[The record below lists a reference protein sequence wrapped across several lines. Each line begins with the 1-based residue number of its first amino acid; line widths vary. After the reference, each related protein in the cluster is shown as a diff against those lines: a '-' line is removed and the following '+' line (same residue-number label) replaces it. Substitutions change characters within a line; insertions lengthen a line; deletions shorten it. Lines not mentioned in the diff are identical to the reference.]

1 MKQIFVLRI
10 VMAVIVA
17 GGCISSLSAEK
28 TKTYS
33 VGIAKVDITPD
44 YPVILSGYASRSTK
58 PIDRVEQ
65 QLWARAIVIR
75 SENHQPQILISV
87 DNCGVP
93 ASVTKAVVANLKD
106 EYSLTPQ
113 NLVICSTHT
122 HAAPMLTGVLP
133 NLYTKDLTTSE
144 QAGIDRYTQ
153 DLTLLLTKV
162 AEEAIHKTEPSL
174 LEWGIGTATF
184 AKNRRNITGPK
195 DHDLPIL
202 QVKGIDGKTRAILVN
217 YACHCTTLGGV
228 PFMSGDW
235 AGCAVEGIEAD
246 IPGCM
251 AMVVIGCGADQNPK
265 FRGDDQGAA
274 RVNGKGIADGVRQ
287 RLKSQLTPLSGD
299 LKTESDELTLE
310 LDKLPTEDEWKERAQ
325 KKGIRGYHAQKNL
338 KRLERGQAL
347 TDKIVYPVKSWVF
360 GDDLAMVFLGGEV
373 VVDYSLAIKQRH
385 GSKLWV
391 TSYANDVPCYIPS
404 ERVLQEGGYEGRNA
418 MVWYDLPGPF
428 ASGLEKKITDEV
440 DRQLPDAYQAKE
452 DVSRTGGKRPLTP
465 AESISHMNFADNLK
479 VEVVAA
485 EPLVID
491 PVAVEFGPD
500 GKLWIVEMRDYPN
513 GIDGNL
519 KPGGVVKFLEDLD
532 KDGVY
537 DKATVFLEGLPFPTG
552 LMVWKQGVLVCTAPD
567 VIYAEDTNG
576 DGKAD
581 LQKTILTGF
590 ATHNYQARVNS
601 LVPGLDN
608 WVYASGGLFGGIIK
622 SFNGQTVNV
631 TNRDFRF
638 KPDTGVLEPVSGRTQ
653 QGRVRDDWGNWFG
666 CRNGSLCVYYPVNE
680 SYYRKNPFVVSPPPE
695 VAVPRGDDPSQLYPV
710 GELVQFHLSG
720 QRGRPT
726 SACGLGLYRDRRLGN
741 GFLGNTFVCEPVN
754 QLVHRQVIQPE
765 GVTFFGTRAPEEQD
779 REFLTSTDNWFRPVQ
794 ARPAPDGSLLIVDMY
809 RYLIE
814 HPKFLSPEAVQ
825 KLNVRAG
832 ETRGRIYRISRKE
845 QQYKPIP
852 KLKELEPQYLAKLLR
867 SRNGTLRDMVQQELI
882 LRADEKCIPE
892 LKSIAAEGNLPES
905 RLQALCTLDGLQALD
920 SELLLPRIQDSHPG
934 VRREA
939 LRLSEPFLNASKPLA
954 NAVLQRV
961 KQEEDLS
968 VILQLAY
975 SLGELK
981 SEMATQSLLQLMEQ
995 HSGNVYIRSAVLTS
1009 FEPSRL
1015 APAIAVLIP
1024 QVSDQPKLQPVFEA
1038 LLGMAIATKD
1048 AAVLQQVASHL
1059 LADAVQ
1065 NEKTP
1070 LWEWAALSRILEVS
1084 NAAKLSQDQA
1094 LGQQIKTLQ
1103 ERARQLVA
1111 DSERGAAERIA
1122 AITFV
1127 VQAGQGQDDLQL
1139 ISDLLTPQ
1147 TSLKIQMAAVRSL
1160 INTQNAE
1167 ALKTVLEN
1175 WKQFTPAL
1183 QAEVLSQLLAREST
1197 TVVLL
1202 NNVEKKLIQPAQI
1215 DLTSRQRLI
1224 DHKNKKVSQR
1234 ARKLFSVA
1242 TSASREAV
1250 LKRYQSIDLKQASIE
1265 RGSAVFEKQCA
1276 NCHKLNG
1283 KGFVVGPDLAALT
1296 DQSKSFLLTSIL
1308 DPNKAVDGRYASYLA
1323 LTDDGRINTGIL
1335 VSEQSN
1341 SITLKAQQGK
1351 VQTIL
1356 RTEIEE
1362 LSNTGKSLMPEG
1374 LEREIPPGA
1383 MADLLVFLQEHSA
1396 PIHYKY
1402 AGAVSPDANYPDDPK
1417 KLKLVNQSPVSGK
1430 FNDGNWVGFRFAGE
1444 QPQPRLDFDL
1454 GKKILVRS
1462 LKIVYGVNHAPGSIH
1477 APASVQVSFSNNG
1490 QQFGN
1495 PLKFSDFDDHP
1506 DGLGLYEIDPR
1517 TVAIT
1522 FPEQRARFVRV
1533 DFQSKQG
1540 WLFLSEISLAS
1551 SSSAGKQHQAVPV
1564 KPGDTKQP
1572 TVSVDPV
1579 AKIKSLVA
1587 SVKVGTPDE
1596 YREIPEIWRQAI
1608 ALGKRNQAEEIK
1620 KLLEASLPEEKGT
1633 LRCWQAVVIGGGI
1646 INGITIAGDWPRT
1659 RIEAILKE
1667 DPKLAARWQ
1676 HSLQKAMKMADDPQI
1691 KAGTRYDALRMI
1703 AMLDYADCQAQLKRY
1718 LADPKLAEL
1727 QMGAVSGFGDI
1738 NDSKATEDLLDALPR
1753 LTSRNR
1759 KIALLSLLRT
1769 ATRCVA
1775 LLDAVQME
1783 KVSAKLID
1791 ATIQKQLLEHPN
1803 PEIQK
1808 HAKRIFNQ

>member
-1 MKQIFVLRI
+1 
-10 VMAVIVA
+10 MAVIVT
-17 GGCISSLSAEK
+17 GGCISRLSAEK
-28 TKTYS
+28 AKTYS

-44 YPVILSGYASRSTK
+44 YPVLLSGYASRSTK

-75 SENHQPQILISV
+75 SQNHQPQVLISV
-87 DNCGVP
+87 DNCGVS
-93 ASVTKAVVANLKD
+93 ASVTKSVVAKLK
-106 EYSLTPQ
+106 EQYSIAPQ

-122 HAAPMLTGVLP
+122 HSAPMLTGVLP
-133 NLYTKDLTTSE
+133 NLFIKDLTASE
-144 QAGIDRYTQ
+144 QVIIDRYTQ
-153 DLTLLLTKV
+153 DLVLLLTKV
-162 AEEAIHKTEPSL
+162 AEEAIHNTEPSL

-184 AKNRRNITGPK
+184 AKNRRDVSGPK

-202 QVKGIDGKTRAILVN
+202 RVKSLDGKSRAILVN

-246 IPGCM
+246 VPGCM

-265 FRGDDQGAA
+265 FRGNDQGAA

-287 RLKSQLTPLSGD
+287 RLKSKLTPLSGN
-299 LKTESDELTLE
+299 LTSESEELTLA
-310 LDKLPTEDEWKERAQ
+310 LDKLPTEDEWKQRAQ
-325 KKGIRGYHAQKNL
+325 KKGITAYHAQKNL
-338 KRLERGQAL
+338 KRLEQGQAL
-347 TDKIVYPVKSWVF
+347 TKKISYPVKSWIF

-404 ERVLQEGGYEGRNA
+404 ERVLQEGGYEGRSA

-428 ASGLEKKITDEV
+428 APGLEKQILEEV
-440 DRQLPDAYQAKE
+440 DRQLPGSFQAKE
-452 DVSRTGGKRPLTP
+452 DVSRTGGKRALTP
-465 AESISHMNFADNLK
+465 AESISRMNYADHLK

-500 GKLWIVEMRDYPN
+500 GKLWVVEMRDYPN

-519 KPGGVVKFLEDLD
+519 KPGGVVKFLEDPD

-537 DKATVFLEGLPFPTG
+537 DKATVFLEGLAFPTG
-552 LMVWKQGVLVCTAPD
+552 LMLWKQGVLVCTAPD

-581 LQKTILTGF
+581 LQKKILTGF

-608 WVYASGGLFGGIIK
+608 WVYASGGLFGGVIQ

-638 KPDTGVLEPVSGRTQ
+638 QPDTGVLEPVSGRTQ

-666 CRNGSLCVYYPVNE
+666 CRNGSLCVHYPVNE

-695 VAVPRGDDPSQLYPV
+695 VSVPRGNGANQLYPV

-726 SACGLGLYRDRRLGN
+726 SACGLGLYRDRRLGD
-741 GFLGNTFVCEPVN
+741 GFYGNAFVCEPVN
-754 QLVHRQVIQPE
+754 QLVHRQVIQPD
-765 GVTFFGTRAPEEQD
+765 GVTFFGMRAPEEQE

-794 ARPAPDGSLLIVDMY
+794 ARTAPDGSLLIVDMY

-814 HPKFLSPEAVQ
+814 HPKFLSPETVQ

-832 ETRGRIYRISRKE
+832 ETRGRIYRVSRKE

-852 KLKELEPQYLAKLLR
+852 KLKEIRSQDLAKLLK
-867 SRNGTLRDMVQQELI
+867 SSNGTLRDMVQQELI
-882 LRADEKCIPE
+882 LRADSNSIAE
-892 LKSIAAEGNLPES
+892 LKSIASNASLPES

-920 SELLLPRIQDSHPG
+920 AELLLPRLQDSHPG
-934 VRREA
+934 VRRETI
-939 LRLSEPFLNASKPLA
+939 RLSEPFLNASNPLA

-968 VILQLAY
+968 VLLQLAY
-975 SLGELK
+975 SLGELENE
-981 SEMATQSLLQLMEQ
+981 SATQALLQLMEQ
-995 HSGNVYIRSAVLTS
+995 HSENVYIRSAVLTS

-1024 QVSDQPKLQPVFEA
+1024 QTSSQPKLQPVFEA
-1038 LLGMAIATKD
+1038 LLGMAVATKD
-1048 AAVLQQVASHL
+1048 AAVLKQIAAHL
-1059 LADAVQ
+1059 LSDAVQ
-1065 NEKTP
+1065 NAKTP
-1070 LWEWAALSRILEVS
+1070 VWEWMALSQILGTTGGE
-1084 NAAKLSQDQA
+1084 KISQDQT
-1094 LGQQIKTLQ
+1094 LGQQMKILH

-1111 DSERGAAERIA
+1111 DSESPEAERIA
-1122 AITFV
+1122 AIAFV
-1127 VQAGQGQDDLQL
+1127 IKVGQGQEERQL

-1147 TSLKIQMAAVRSL
+1147 TSLKIQMAALRSL

-1167 ALKTVLEN
+1167 AMQMVLEN

-1183 QAEVLSQLLAREST
+1183 QTEVLNQLLAREST
-1197 TVVLL
+1197 TVELL
-1202 NNVEKKLIQPAQI
+1202 NSVENKLIQPAQI

-1224 DHKNKKVSQR
+1224 DHKNKKLSHR

-1250 LKRYQSIDLKQASIE
+1250 LKRYQSIDLKQANVE
-1265 RGSAVFEKQCA
+1265 RGSVVFEKQCA

-1283 KGFVVGPDLAALT
+1283 KGHVVGPDLAALT

-1341 SITLKAQQGK
+1341 SITLKGQQGK

-1356 RTEIEE
+1356 RAQLEE

-1374 LEREIPPGA
+1374 LEREISPDA
-1383 MADLLVFLQEHSA
+1383 MADLLAFLQEHSA

-1402 AGAVSPDANYPDDPK
+1402 VGAIAPDANYPDDSK
-1417 KLKLVNQSPVSGK
+1417 KLKLVNQSMGSGR
-1430 FNDGNWVGFRFAGE
+1430 FNDGDWVGFRFAGE
-1444 QPQPRLDFDL
+1444 QPQPRIEFDL
-1454 GKKILVRS
+1454 GKKMPVRS
-1462 LKIVYGVNHAPGSIH
+1462 LKIVYGVNHDPGSIH
-1477 APASVQVSFSNNG
+1477 APSSVLVSFSNNG
-1490 QQFGN
+1490 QQYGN
-1495 PLKFSDFDDHP
+1495 PLKFSNFDDHP
-1506 DGLGLYEIDPR
+1506 DGLGIYEIDSR
-1517 TVAIT
+1517 TVAINL
-1522 FPEQRARFVRV
+1522 PEQRARFIRI

-1540 WLFLSEISLAS
+1540 WLFLSEISVAS
-1551 SSSAGKQHQAVPV
+1551 SSSIEKQNQAVPV
-1564 KPGDTKQP
+1564 KPEEKKQP
-1572 TVSVDPV
+1572 AVSVDPV
-1579 AKIKSLVA
+1579 TKIKSLVA
-1587 SVKVGTPDE
+1587 RVKVGTPDE
-1596 YREIPEIWRQAI
+1596 YREIPDIWREAI
-1608 ALGKRNQAEEIK
+1608 ALGKRNQAEELK
-1620 KLLEASLPEEKGT
+1620 TLLDASLPEDEGT
-1633 LRCWQAVVIGGGI
+1633 LQRWQAVVIGGGV
-1646 INGITIAGDWPRT
+1646 INGITIAGDWPRA
-1659 RIEAILKE
+1659 RIETLLEE
-1667 DPKLAARWQ
+1667 DPKLAARWK
-1676 HSLQKAMKMADDPQI
+1676 HSLLHAVKMADDPQV
-1691 KAGTRYDALRMI
+1691 KPGTRYDALRMI
-1703 AMLDYADCQAQLKRY
+1703 AMLDFATCQAQLKRY
-1718 LADPKLAEL
+1718 LGDPKQAEL
-1727 QMGAVSGFGDI
+1727 QMGAVSGIGDI
-1738 NDSKATEDLLDALPR
+1738 DSASATQALIHAIPE
-1753 LTSRNR
+1753 LTPRNR
-1759 KIALLSLLRT
+1759 TLALQALLRTESRAIALLE
-1769 ATRCVA
+1769 
-1775 LLDAVQME
+1775 AVQSE
-1783 KVSAKLID
+1783 KLSVKLVDPKIQQQLKTHADSKVQRRAKKVFD
-1791 ATIQKQLLEHPN
+1791 
-1803 PEIQK
+1803 
-1808 HAKRIFNQ
+1808 